1 MSMKRFIPALI
12 TLNSAWL
19 LGACASTGDRYPSLA
34 IRDVER
40 VEGSFD
46 APGETQQITPTP
58 LPADTLQRIAQLRAE
73 AADAHEA
80 FVAMVPATRNALAAA
95 QGTSRDSN
103 AYASAQIAYADLESA
118 RSRAALALGEIDV
131 IYIDAT
137 LAFAEREAITEAR
150 TLVAAMINEEDRTL
164 AALQ

>member
-1 MSMKRFIPALI
+1 MKRFISALI

-46 APGETQQITPTP
+46 APSDTQQIAPTP

-73 AADAHEA
+73 AAEAHEA
-80 FVAMVPATRNALAAA
+80 FVAMVP
-95 QGTSRDSN
+95 G
-103 AYASAQIAYADLESA
+103 IA
-118 RSRAALALGEIDV
+118 GG
-131 IYIDAT
+131 
-137 LAFAEREAITEAR
+137 
-150 TLVAAMINEEDRTL
+150 VAA
-164 AALQ
+164 